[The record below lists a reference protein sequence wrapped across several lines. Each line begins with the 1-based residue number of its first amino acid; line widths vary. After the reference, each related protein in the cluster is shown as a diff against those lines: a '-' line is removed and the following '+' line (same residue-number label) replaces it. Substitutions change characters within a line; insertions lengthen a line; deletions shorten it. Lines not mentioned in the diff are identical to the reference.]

1 MKVTTKAGWYNG
13 ESLKLLPSIEIYNN
27 SDNIFISF
35 GWMKFCWD
43 IGLES
48 TSN

>member
-1 MKVTTKAGWYNG
+1 MKFISEAGWYRG
-13 ESLKLLPSIEIYNN
+13 ESFKLLPSIEIYNN
-27 SDNIFISF
+27 SDSFFLSF
-35 GWMKFCWD
+35 GWLKFSWD

>member
-13 ESLKLLPSIEIYNN
+13 ETFRVLPNIEIYNN
-27 SDNIFISF
+27 ADSFFIAF
-35 GWMKFCWD
+35 CWMRFCWD